1 LGGQA
6 GGGEGRSGYSTKNK
20 NPTRQCGEQQTKKT
34 KPPLH
39 SQQVK
44 DNIKNKAVD
53 LNKDNSMFYTI
64 YLIKVSLEIC

>member
-1 LGGQA
+1 MWG
-6 GGGEGRSGYSTKNK
+6 TTN
-20 NPTRQCGEQQTKKT
+20 KKT
-34 KPPLH
+34 KPPLN